1 MALQVLL
8 TCGDFCDELC
18 RIVAALH
25 YTPRPQW
32 EVSTGLSP
40 EQMGFN
46 PLSCTGAGCKR
57 QIHPWLRWAFSWARM
72 NQPAIGF
79 QNTSGNSNNSALHQ
93 NPHLSTALLCTFLNT
108 RGWEPENLHLLYI
121 HSEEWRS
128 KAVSTEAAGHTGDDM
143 DVPKFLNELY
153 KTPLWIRNWEKS
165 LTGLCW
171 WSLVHRYKCWLRW
184 GSWLQLPLWSS
195 ICSKA

>member
-1 MALQVLL
+1 MAVLQVLL
-8 TCGDFCDELC
+8 TCGDFCDELS

-46 PLSCTGAGCKR
+46 PLSCTSTSCKR

-79 QNTSGNSNNSALHQ
+79 ENTSGNSNNSALHQ
-93 NPHLSTALLCTFLNT
+93 NPHLSTALLCTLLNT
-108 RGWEPENLHLLYI
+108 HGWELGNSHLLYV

-128 KAVSTEAAGHTGDDM
+128 KAVSTEALDIQVMTWMSQNFLMNCTKHPFGWGTERNLWLLCGDGVWSPGTSAGSEE
-143 DVPKFLNELY
+143 VAESNF
-153 KTPLWIRNWEKS
+153 RCEK
-165 LTGLCW
+165 
-171 WSLVHRYKCWLRW
+171 H
-184 GSWLQLPLWSS
+184 LP
-195 ICSKA
+195 